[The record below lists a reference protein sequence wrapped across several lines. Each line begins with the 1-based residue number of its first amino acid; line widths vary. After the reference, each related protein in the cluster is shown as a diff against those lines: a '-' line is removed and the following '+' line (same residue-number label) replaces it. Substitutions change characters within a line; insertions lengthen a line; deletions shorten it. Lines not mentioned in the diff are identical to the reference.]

1 MAKLHMKGFILCL
14 LEAAPE
20 GLWDFEIMER
30 VLQGYGRP
38 GRYWRGAVRSTLTD
52 LYSGALIEE
61 LEEGLDDGRH
71 FGAGKILLKFGL
83 TPFGRRRMA
92 DTRLLP
98 GPAPQ
103 RG

>member
-1 MAKLHMKGFILCL
+1 MPKLHMKGFILRL

-30 VLQGYGRP
+30 VLADTGRP
-38 GRYWRGAVRSTLTD
+38 GRYWRGEVRATLIG

-61 LEEGLDDGRH
+61 LEDGLDDGRY
-71 FGAGKILLKFGL
+71 FGAGKILLKFAL

-92 DTRLLP
+92 DTGLLP
-98 GPAPQ
+98 NPISG
-103 RG
+103 RR

>member
-1 MAKLHMKGFILCL
+1 MAKLPMKGFILRQ

-30 VLQGYGRP
+30 VLADTGRP
-38 GRYWRGAVRSTLTD
+38 GRYWRGEVRATLIG

-61 LEEGLDDGRH
+61 LEDGLDDGRY
-71 FGAGKILLKFGL
+71 FGAGKILLKFAL

-92 DTRLLP
+92 DTGLLP
-98 GPAPQ
+98 NPISG
-103 RG
+103 RR

>member
-30 VLQGYGRP
+30 VLADYGRP
-38 GRYWRGAVRSTLTD
+38 SRYWRGEVRATLIG

-61 LEEGLDDGRH
+61 LEDGLDDGRY
-71 FGAGKILLKFGL
+71 FGAGKILLKFAL

-92 DTRLLP
+92 DTGLLP
-98 GPAPQ
+98 NPISG
-103 RG
+103 RR